1 MAARG
6 GLAECTLSNVGL
18 AIHLLGKPAVLRD
31 GRPVARPKGRK
42 VWALLT
48 YLVCSDRPTSRE
60 QLARLLFSEADD
72 PLGALRWNLAQL
84 RRLLGEREALQG
96 EQVRLRLPRDTF
108 VDVRTVTR
116 GTWLEGARVA
126 GLGRDLLEGMDFAS
140 SPAFESWL
148 LSERRHVKA
157 SSEAILR
164 EAALARLGS
173 GDPRGAAELAARLVQ
188 LNPLDE
194 GFQALLIRTLVL
206 AGEDSA
212 AKQQF
217 EACVALFRKELGVEP
232 GPDVIAA
239 TEAAGQ
245 ASTEATAA
253 AATAPTRS
261 GTSAARAQLHAGQA
275 ALVAGDIELGL
286 RCLRAAVTE
295 AHRCGGVETQVEAL
309 VALGSSLIN
318 AVRSR
323 DEEGAAALHEAISLA
338 VTAGQRSLIGT
349 AYRELGFVE
358 FLRGRYERAELLL
371 GESIAVS
378 GDQPAGRATALVLLG
393 ACFTDTADYPTA
405 LEHLAGAVELA
416 APLEDCRPLARGL
429 AFTARAYLL
438 RNELPGAREAATR
451 SLEIA
456 RRSWPAYL
464 PWPASLLAEVD
475 LEEGDL
481 DRAREGFQH
490 AFELGCQFGDPCWEA
505 MAARGIG
512 RVEAAHGNAD
522 AAIGWLVDATVR
534 AVRLPDAYLW
544 AQGYTLD
551 ALCTVAIEHGARNA
565 ARWVTDLESLAA
577 RTGMREL
584 LARAY
589 LHRCRLGDDAA
600 LVAATLLVDEI
611 DNPALQK
618 QLGDVTTSAAGP
630 AAGEDRF

>member
-1 MAARG
+1 MAAEG

-31 GRPVARPKGRK
+31 GRPVAPPKGRK

-48 YLVCSDRPTSRE
+48 YLVCSDPPTSRE

-108 VDVRTVTR
+108 VDVGTVTR
-116 GTWLEGARVA
+116 GTWLEGARAA

-188 LNPLDE
+188 LNPLEE

-245 ASTEATAA
+245 ASTQATAA

-261 GTSAARAQLHAGQA
+261 GTGAAREQLDAGQA
-275 ALVAGDIELGL
+275 AWLPATLN
-286 RCLRAAVTE
+286 
-295 AHRCGGVETQVEAL
+295 
-309 VALGSSLIN
+309 LGS
-318 AVRSR
+318 
-323 DEEGAAALHEAISLA
+323 GAYAL
-338 VTAGQRSLIGT
+338 R
-349 AYRELGFVE
+349 
-358 FLRGRYERAELLL
+358 
-371 GESIAVS
+371 
-378 GDQPAGRATALVLLG
+378 
-393 ACFTDTADYPTA
+393 
-405 LEHLAGAVELA
+405 
-416 APLEDCRPLARGL
+416 
-429 AFTARAYLL
+429 
-438 RNELPGAREAATR
+438 
-451 SLEIA
+451 
-456 RRSWPAYL
+456 
-464 PWPASLLAEVD
+464 
-475 LEEGDL
+475 
-481 DRAREGFQH
+481 
-490 AFELGCQFGDPCWEA
+490 
-505 MAARGIG
+505 
-512 RVEAAHGNAD
+512 
-522 AAIGWLVDATVR
+522 
-534 AVRLPDAYLW
+534 
-544 AQGYTLD
+544 
-551 ALCTVAIEHGARNA
+551 
-565 ARWVTDLESLAA
+565 
-577 RTGMREL
+577 
-584 LARAY
+584 
-589 LHRCRLGDDAA
+589 
-600 LVAATLLVDEI
+600 
-611 DNPALQK
+611 
-618 QLGDVTTSAAGP
+618 
-630 AAGEDRF
+630 